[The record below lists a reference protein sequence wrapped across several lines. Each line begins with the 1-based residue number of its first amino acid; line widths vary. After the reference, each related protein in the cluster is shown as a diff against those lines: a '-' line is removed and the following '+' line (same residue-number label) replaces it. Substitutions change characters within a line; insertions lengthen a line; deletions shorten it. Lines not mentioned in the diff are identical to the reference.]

1 MSNLPAYF
9 ISSKIDAICKK
20 IEHKQH
26 ICQVCETITHH
37 SEVASYCLQCAIAVF
52 EECISKH
59 DRRHKNHAQ
68 IKVSANTIS
77 NVVCPEHDKYLE
89 AFCID
94 CSRAVCGACSISTH
108 DEHTLKDVG
117 SSEDRT
123 DELDQLFD
131 DHIASAEKQLAK
143 LATIQD
149 DFNGHI
155 DRIGDQLDRYHDDVI
170 KQLKQQHRSLRAKL
184 QQRRDKVNHNLD
196 KSKALIQQGNDCVN
210 TLKRQSASWRRPV
223 PGIPAANLTDI
234 QDRIEGIKPQLPL
247 LDVSLKEPY
256 RWAFVPSGIVSL
268 GSIVEEGNQSST
280 SQCLM
285 LDETT
290 TQTKETMSDETT
302 TKPHKIIAGTYNCD
316 SRRNQS

>member
-26 ICQVCETITHH
+26 TCQICETITHH
-37 SEVASYCLQCAIAVF
+37 SEVASYCFQCAIAVC
-52 EECISKH
+52 EECKSKH

-108 DEHTLKDVG
+108 EEHTLKDVG

-155 DRIGDQLDRYHDDVI
+155 D
-170 KQLKQQHRSLRAKL
+170 
-184 QQRRDKVNHNLD
+184 
-196 KSKALIQQGNDCVN
+196 
-210 TLKRQSASWRRPV
+210 T
-223 PGIPAANLTDI
+223 
-234 QDRIEGIKPQLPL
+234 L

-256 RWAFVPSGIVSL
+256 RLAFVPNGIVSL

-280 SQCLM
+280 SQCLI
-285 LDETT
+285 LDGTT

-302 TKPHKIIAGTYNCD
+302 TKPHTIIAGTTTVILEGTKAK
-316 SRRNQS
+316 RRFRFAKKSSKPEATGAGNETTSSDYATVSKIMIHVQEHPMSDIYTLYPLFD